1 VAGWVQASSYSFLA
15 TCYDTLTSVQ
25 DESRAGCLD
34 LTTHMTGLLSPPSAA
49 SHFLL
54 GGLILQLQ
62 ETTRACL
69 LLLTFSKDSS
79 GGESLC
85 GFISSSE

>member
-1 VAGWVQASSYSFLA
+1 MNPELA
-15 TCYDTLTSVQ
+15 AWFSLTM
-25 DESRAGCLD
+25 
-34 LTTHMTGLLSPPSAA
+34 HMTGLLSPPSAA

-62 ETTRACL
+62 ETLRACL
-69 LLLTFSKDSS
+69 LLLTFPKDSS

-85 GFISSSE
+85 RFISSSEGIFQSALHLLLSSVLILPKV